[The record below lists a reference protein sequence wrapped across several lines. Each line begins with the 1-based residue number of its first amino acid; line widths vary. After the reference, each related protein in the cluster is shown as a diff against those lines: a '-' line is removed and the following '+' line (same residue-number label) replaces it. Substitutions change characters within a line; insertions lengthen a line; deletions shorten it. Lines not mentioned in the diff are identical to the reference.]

1 MSPGKEAGLLA
12 SLPTVI
18 NRVRERLEA
27 LKKSPLRG
35 AQSLPE
41 GSSLPDFSEF
51 KLAPSFKRTEL

>member
-27 LKKSPLRG
+27 LPTEWLQDLAKSQSNWKTYNSRVLITLALPLDM
-35 AQSLPE
+35 L
-41 GSSLPDFSEF
+41 
-51 KLAPSFKRTEL
+51 